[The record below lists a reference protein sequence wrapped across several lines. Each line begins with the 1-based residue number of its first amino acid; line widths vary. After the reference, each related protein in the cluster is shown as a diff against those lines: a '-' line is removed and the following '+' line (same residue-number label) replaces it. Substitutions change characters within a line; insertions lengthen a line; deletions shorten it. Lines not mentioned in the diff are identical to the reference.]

1 MNIIYIITFFL
12 NSPVITLV
20 RDGAVGRTE
29 SGVEGN
35 SVEYSVESI
44 AVAILP
50 QSDAAK

>member
-12 NSPVITLV
+12 NSPVIALV
-20 RDGAVGRTE
+20 RDGTE
-29 SGVEGN
+29 GGAEGGAEDGA
-35 SVEYSVESI
+35 EYSLESI